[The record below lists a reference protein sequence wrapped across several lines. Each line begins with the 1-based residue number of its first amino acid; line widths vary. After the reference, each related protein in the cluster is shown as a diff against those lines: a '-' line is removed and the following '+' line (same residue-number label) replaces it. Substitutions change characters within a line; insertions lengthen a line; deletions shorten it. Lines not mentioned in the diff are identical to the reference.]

1 MPETPAFL
9 SERLKSEGEKCA
21 AFFAA
26 LHPEQWQI
34 EVYDEGARWTVRS
47 VLAHFVTAE
56 RGFLKLFESIRLGGL
71 GAPQD
76 FSIDRYNAS
85 QQEKTQDVPPAE
97 LLAQF
102 HAVRAQM
109 TAWVAGLSEADLSK
123 EGRHPFLGQ
132 TTLAEMIKMV
142 YLHNQIHL
150 RDLRKRLAETP
161 VL

>member
-9 SERLKSEGEKCA
+9 AERLKVEGEKCL

-26 LHPEQWQI
+26 LQPEQWQVEI
-34 EVYDEGARWTVRS
+34 YADGALWTVRN

-56 RGFLKLFESIRLGGL
+56 RGFLALFQSVWTGGE
-71 GAPQD
+71 GAAED
-76 FSIDRYNAS
+76 FSIDRYNAA
-85 QQEKTQDVPPAE
+85 QQEKTRHLSPAE

-102 HAVRAQM
+102 RDVRADL
-109 TAWVAGLSEADLSK
+109 TAWVAALTEADLLK

-142 YLHNQIHL
+142 YLHNHIHL
-150 RDLRKRLAETP
+150 RDLRKRLA
-161 VL
+161 

>member
-9 SERLKSEGEKCA
+9 AERLKTEGEKCL

-26 LHPEQWQI
+26 LQPEQWQV
-34 EVYDEGARWTVRS
+34 EVYADGALWTVRS

-56 RGFLKLFESIRLGGL
+56 RGFLALFQSICAGGE
-71 GAPQD
+71 GAAQD

-85 QQEKTQDVPPAE
+85 QQEKTRHLFPAE

-102 HAVRAQM
+102 RAVRADL
-109 TAWVAGLSEADLSK
+109 TAWVAALTEADLLK
-123 EGRHPFLGQ
+123 AGRHPFLGQ

-142 YLHNQIHL
+142 YLHNHIHL
-150 RDLRKRLAETP
+150 RDLRKRLA
-161 VL
+161 